1 MPEMTW
7 RKSSYST
14 QGDGSSCV
22 ELASIPGGG
31 VALRESDD
39 PDTVLTTTPARLRA
53 LLDAV
58 KAGAF
63 DHLAAP

>member
-1 MPEMTW
+1 MPEITW

-22 ELASIPGGG
+22 EIASIPGG

-39 PDTVLTTTPARLRA
+39 PDIVLATTPARLRA

-58 KAGAF
+58 KTGAF